1 MASKSDSNL
10 FEINY
15 HKKKPNMTAK
25 CGYEVTR
32 ESEKTDKVKY
42 KFDFT
47 VTPANSGEY
56 YGSSNATGFKIEV
69 DGQTQTCYAV
79 GKGSSK
85 LTASITF
92 NATNKS
98 SKKSGKYLTK
108 CKIYIWCHQGTYA
121 NPSGTSN
128 NCSAPGGP
136 YNYTWSEDIEVPAYE
151 PYTKPSSYTL
161 NSATELGRVSSDR
174 SVATNYTLNY
184 TIVKGTNNVKWTRA
198 RLYYSDESDNW
209 TRNFILDATSDKNK
223 EDVNWSTT
231 DKTKSHNEKIKLNRY
246 NTNNYYK
253 HGTKYKVQ
261 VEFNDGVNTFTTNK
275 KNIYTY
281 QEPDLD
287 SVSRST
293 GEKINAITSVTFTLN
308 YDNNRKWSEQGE
320 AEFQSQYKTDKD
332 NDLITKNTYQ
342 NLGNTKTFSL
352 SAANLR
358 KLVPDKYDKSVLSDS
373 TVDPDLITLTFK
385 RRSPTAKWDSTE
397 RTKTLRVSYV
407 PRNAISSNSI
417 SYTKDS
423 PSGSTININNKQ
435 YITDPDNYT
444 SIYVKWDYDTSAYGA
459 GYTQGYRV
467 VLQYRTSSTSGWK
480 TSKTYYTTNK
490 YQEIKKA
497 DIPRIYESQVVI
509 TPYYKH
515 NETDTSKYWYGIS
528 PTSVRFFTI
537 VSPLSTPVIE
547 YPINNTT
554 WHNQDFR
561 VCFKLPTDPDMAWLQ
576 TNEPTVA
583 NSYTYHN
590 IEIKVDSNIYR
601 LNDAAGYTDTGTKYV
616 DMFSCIDSG
625 LTYQA
630 PVVVHATK
638 HYSTTASSH
647 TIQIRVK
654 KLLGTTSGRTMWT
667 GWSTSRTV
675 KINHPTYNVT
685 AIETIIQAT
694 HYNTLYD
701 MISNISKVYNITW
714 SNAPTKVTART
725 TIVDNSQYTY
735 NSMIKVLADIKAK
748 INNYATFNSSK
759 TAVEMDS
766 TNKLTSSADWNPKE
780 KVLITAE
787 KDKPNE
793 TWNNNYNQGKEGHN
807 YIKWV
812 YEQCDY
818 LK

>member
-1 MASKSDSNL
+1 MASGSKSTDLSKYWHGTSPKREVTDGKLKASYNDLSLKVEAEVTNKYWYSGYQSQNMKDRLYIVVDDDDKAHDDYSLPSSWSSTFTKKLSCDCTINVSAGKHSIAAYMHCSDS
-10 FEINY
+10 
-15 HKKKPNMTAK
+15 K
-25 CGYEVTR
+25 CGSSAYSGYGIKIGSFDITVPNPYTAPKVEITSVTALGKKGN
-32 ESEKTDKVKY
+32 SSYKIQVKY
-42 KFDFT
+42 N
-47 VTPANSGEY
+47 VTKGTDNLTKTYAVIYDNS
-56 YGSSNATGFKIEV
+56 NNKIEEL
-69 DGQTQTCYAV
+69 DMNTTQTGT
-79 GKGSSK
+79 GKTVSF
-85 LTASITF
+85 TIP
-92 NATNKS
+92 NTNK
-98 SKKSGKYLTK
+98 Y
-108 CKIYIWCHQGTYA
+108 
-121 NPSGTSN
+121 
-128 NCSAPGGP
+128 
-136 YNYTWSEDIEVPAYE
+136 D
-151 PYTKPSSYTL
+151 
-161 NSATELGRVSSDR
+161 
-174 SVATNYTLNY
+174 
-184 TIVKGTNNVKWTRA
+184 
-198 RLYYSDESDNW
+198 
-209 TRNFILDATSDKNK
+209 
-223 EDVNWSTT
+223 
-231 DKTKSHNEKIKLNRY
+231 
-246 NTNNYYK
+246 
-253 HGTKYKVQ
+253 HGTKYKVAIKITDGTSTKETSKLRFYSYTEPTLTRVTVTKTDTTSPVLATSDDTSTVAEINARTGFQ
-261 VEFNDGVNTFTTNK
+261 FNLSGTNNAK
-275 KNIYTY
+275 WIE
-281 QEPDLD
+281 Q
-287 SVSRST
+287 
-293 GEKINAITSVTFTLN
+293 GEKEFKTRFKTN
-308 YDNNRKWSEQGE
+308 YDNEYTSDDYDGKSGSER
-320 AEFQSQYKTDKD
+320 SV
-332 NDLITKNTYQ
+332 
-342 NLGNTKTFSL
+342 GNTIAYGL
-352 SAANLR
+352 SVANTR
-358 KLVPDKYDKSVLSDS
+358 KLFPPDHNGTVYDASTKQISFARYGSSTNWYSSWKTVKIKVYYRPRQMVTDIKFGKDS
-373 TVDPDLITLTFK
+373 
-385 RRSPTAKWDSTE
+385 S
-397 RTKTLRVSYV
+397 
-407 PRNAISSNSI
+407 SSNWKTG
-417 SYTKDS
+417 TKDS
-423 PSGSTININNKQ
+423 SDARKYTLTDSDRI
-435 YITDPDNYT
+435 ITNPDSYT
-444 SIYVKWDYDTSAYGA
+444 SIFVKWTYDDTTPESGFI
-459 GYTQGYRV
+459 QGYRV
-467 VLQYRTSSTSGWK
+467 VLQYNSPVDGWK
-480 TSKTYYTTNK
+480 SYKTYYTTNK

-497 DIPRIYESQVVI
+497 DIPRIYKSRVII

-515 NETDTSKYWYGIS
+515 NESSIDNYWYA
-528 PTSVRFFTI
+528 TSAYQVTADFFTI
-537 VSPLSTPVIE
+537 ISPLATPTIE
-547 YPINNTT
+547 YPIHNTT

-630 PVVVHATK
+630 PVVVHTTK

-759 TAVEMDS
+759 TAVKIDS

-780 KVLITAE
+780 RVLITAE